1 MISIIAVGETVM
13 IYATSA
19 EGKQVDEVEL
29 IANGCDGYLKQPI
42 QASQVLDHD
51 GVALW
56 QNAICK
62 WL

>member
-1 MISIIAVGETVM
+1 M

-56 QNAICK
+56 QDAICK